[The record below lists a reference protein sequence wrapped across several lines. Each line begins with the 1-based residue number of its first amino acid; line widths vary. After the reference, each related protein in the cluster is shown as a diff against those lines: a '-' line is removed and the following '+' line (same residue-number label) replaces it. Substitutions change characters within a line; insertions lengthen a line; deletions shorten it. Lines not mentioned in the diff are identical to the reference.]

1 MDGMARPQM
10 AVTAPARSTPAP
22 IRMLVLSPF
31 PEQAAGTRFRISH
44 YVPYLEAHGFEV
56 TVDAFFTSSFFR
68 LLYEKRHYLKKAF
81 RFGGLALRRLAVVR
95 QAGHYD
101 LIFIYREAFPV
112 GPPFVERYLASR
124 GSPIVLDFDDA
135 IYLSNTSEANRFAA
149 SLKYVRKV
157 STLVRLSTRVIVG
170 NEYLAQYARQH
181 NPAVTV
187 IPTCVDT
194 TRFVP
199 RSGVRPDGPIVVGW
213 IGSPTTT
220 PYLEGLSGVLRSA
233 REQHPF
239 VVRVSGAAGPL
250 AFDGVE
256 IRDEPWSL
264 DREVELFN
272 TCDVGVYPLTD
283 DEWARGKC
291 GFKAIQFMA
300 CGVPVVASPVGV
312 NQDIIQD
319 GVNGFLAATPDEW
332 VRKLGRLLAEPELR
346 ARFAEAGRRTIEERY
361 SLRVHAPHFAD
372 TLRAAA
378 RSGAR
383 A

>member
-1 MDGMARPQM
+1 
-10 AVTAPARSTPAP
+10 
-22 IRMLVLSPF
+22 MLVLSPF

-44 YVPYLEAHGFEV
+44 YVPYLEANGFEV

-68 LLYEKRHYLKKAF
+68 LLYEKRQYLEKAL
-81 RFGGLALRRLAVVR
+81 RFGGLALRRLAAV
-95 QAGHYD
+95 AGAGRYD
-101 LIFIYREAFPV
+101 LVFIYREAFPV

-124 GSPIVLDFDDA
+124 GSRIVLDFDDA

-170 NEYLAQYARQH
+170 NAYLAQYALRH
-181 NPAVTV
+181 NLAVTV

-199 RSGVRPDGPIVVGW
+199 RTDARPPGPITVGW

-220 PYLEGLSGVLRSA
+220 PYLAQLTSVLQTVAARS
-233 REQHPF
+233 PF
-239 VVRVSGAAGPL
+239 ALRVSGAAEPFHM
-250 AFDGVE
+250 AGVE
-256 IRDEPWSL
+256 TRIEPWSL
-264 DREVELFN
+264 TREVELFN
-272 TCDVGVYPLTD
+272 TCDIGVYPLTD

-312 NQDIIQD
+312 NQEIIQD

-332 VRKLGRLLAEPELR
+332 VRKLGRLIAEPALR
-346 ARFAEAGRRTIEERY
+346 AQFAAAGRRTVEERY
-361 SLRVHAPHFAD
+361 SLRVHAPHFAE

-378 RSGAR
+378 RAGVTA
-383 A
+383 

>member
-1 MDGMARPQM
+1 LARRARTQG
-10 AVTAPARSTPAP
+10 AVTMAASTSKP
-22 IRMLVLSPF
+22 IRMLILSPF
-31 PEQAAGTRFRISH
+31 PELAAGTRFRISH
-44 YVPYLEAHGFEV
+44 YVPYLESHGFEV
-56 TVDAFFTSSFFR
+56 TFDSFFTSSFFR
-68 LLYEKRHYLKKAF
+68 LLYEKRHYLQKAL
-81 RFGGLALRRLAVVR
+81 RFGGLALRRLATVSG
-95 QAGHYD
+95 AGGYD

-112 GPPFVERYLASR
+112 GPPLVERYLASR
-124 GSPIVLDFDDA
+124 GLPIVLDFDDA
-135 IYLSNTSEANRFAA
+135 IYLSNTSDANRFAA
-149 SLKYVRKV
+149 SLKYVRKA
-157 STLVRLSTRVIVG
+157 STIVRLSTHVIVG
-170 NEYLAQYARQH
+170 NEYLARYARRH
-181 NPAVTV
+181 NPAVTM

-199 RSGVRPDGPIVVGW
+199 RTSPRPDGPLIVGW

-220 PYLEGLSGVLRSA
+220 PYLQGLAGVLQAA
-233 REQHPF
+233 RREHPF
-239 VVRVSGAAGPL
+239 VVRVSGTDGTL
-250 AFDGVE
+250 AVDGVE
-256 IRDEPWSL
+256 VQDVPWSL

-283 DEWARGKC
+283 DEWAQGKC

-346 ARFAEAGRRTIEERY
+346 ARFAAAGRRTVEERY
-361 SLRVHAPHFAD
+361 SLRVHAPHFAAI
-372 TLRAAA
+372 LRDVA
-378 RSGAR
+378 RPGAT